1 MTTLLCHINA
11 HQCQKKEIEFI
22 AKPQKKSMY
31 IKGQCITGAKR
42 QRHNRVIVRQLT
54 SNIIVTIMC
63 VHQVTNKRCT
73 AKLHPTIITTRITNA
88 PLSTKMRNTATCLDH
103 ITLVPTCTALWSMTL
118 LKSARPQERVTI
130 HQCLI
135 FVRVSPMLKS
145 TTIVSIASCSIRTT
159 SIRSLIVAI
168 LILRSSLP
176 ISFIWKM
183 TLVREWLFAFLL
195 EEQSCSL

>member
-11 HQCQKKEIEFI
+11 RQCQKKEIESI
-22 AKPQKKSMY
+22 AKPRIKNMC

-42 QRHNRVIVRQLT
+42 PSQNRAIVRRLT
-54 SNIIVTIMC
+54 THIKVTIMC
-63 VHQVTNKRCT
+63 VHQVTSKKCS

-88 PLSTKMRNTATCLDH
+88 PLNTKMRNTATCLDH
-103 ITLVPTCTALWSMTL
+103 ITLVPVSTALWSMTL
-118 LKSARPQERVTI
+118 PKSAKPQERTTF
-130 HQCLI
+130 QLCLI

-145 TTIVSIASCSIRTT
+145 TTILSIASCIIHTI

-176 ISFIWKM
+176 ILFIWKT

>member
-1 MTTLLCHINA
+1 MITLLCHINA

-22 AKPQKKSMY
+22 AKPRIKNMY
-31 IKGQCITGAKR
+31 IKVQCITGAKR
-42 QRHNRVIVRQLT
+42 PRSNRVIVRQLT
-54 SNIIVTIMC
+54 TNIIVTIMC
-63 VHQVTNKRCT
+63 VHQVTSKKCS

-88 PLSTKMRNTATCLDH
+88 PLSTKMPNTATCLDH
-103 ITLVPTCTALWSMTL
+103 ITSVPPSTALWSMTL
-118 LKSARPQERVTI
+118 LKSAKPQERPTI
-130 HQCLI
+130 HLCLI
-135 FVRVSPMLKS
+135 FVQVSPMLKS
-145 TTIVSIASCSIRTT
+145 TTTLSIASCIIRTI

-168 LILRSSLP
+168 LILRSSQA

>member
-11 HQCQKKEIEFI
+11 RQCQKKEIECI
-22 AKPQKKSMY
+22 AKLQIKSMY

-42 QRHNRVIVRQLT
+42 PRSNRVIARQLIT
-54 SNIIVTIMC
+54 HIIVTIMC
-63 VHQVTNKRCT
+63 VHQVTSKRCT

-88 PLSTKMRNTATCLDH
+88 PLNTKMRNTATCQDH

-118 LKSARPQERVTI
+118 LKSARPQERPTFRL
-130 HQCLI
+130 CLI
-135 FVRVSPMLKS
+135 FVRVSHMLKS
-145 TTIVSIASCSIRTT
+145 TTILSIASCIIHTISIK
-159 SIRSLIVAI
+159 SLIVAI

-176 ISFIWKM
+176 IPFIWKM
-183 TLVREWLFAFLL
+183 TLGQEWLFAFLL